1 MGIIVNNIK
10 PIRIMFNGIEAT
22 LYHNGI
28 KIWPEEGPD
37 PYNPLN
43 LPPNTVRVRTND
55 GLVPY
60 KGDKAPAK
68 YETATLVEGTSDV
81 YDVYKSGPD
90 FRYLFYN
97 SSNVIEVLGANTT
110 GITSMFSMFSYCT
123 SLTTVALFD
132 TSSVTDMQEM
142 FFRCYPLT
150 SVPLFNTSSATNM
163 TYMFGNCNSL
173 TSVPLFDTSS
183 VTKMSYMFRSCSS
196 LTTVPLFNTSSVG
209 NMTSM
214 FENCKNVQS
223 GALALYQ
230 QASTQANPPSNH
242 TGTFK
247 NCGSDTTTGA
257 AELAQIPEDWK

>member
-10 PIRIMFNGIEAT
+10 PIRIMFNGVEAT

-55 GLVPY
+55 GAIPNKDV
-60 KGDKAPAK
+60 AS
-68 YETATLVEGTSDV
+68 YETATLVSGTTDV
-81 YDVYKSGPD
+81 YDVYKSGTS
-90 FRYLFYN
+90 FYALL
-97 SSNVIEVLGANTT
+97 SISTNVVEVLGANTT
-110 GITSMFSMFSYCT
+110 GITNMGDMFYDCT
-123 SLTTVALFD
+123 SLK
-132 TSSVTDMQEM
+132 
-142 FFRCYPLT
+142 
-150 SVPLFNTSSATNM
+150 SVPLFNTSSVTNM
-163 TYMFGNCNSL
+163 DGMFFNCNSL

-183 VTKMSYMFRSCSS
+183 VTDMGSMFLICTS
-196 LTTVPLFNTSSVG
+196 LTSVPLFDTSSVT
-209 NMTSM
+209 NMYSMFRNCTSLTSVPLFDTSSVTGMNLM
-214 FENCKNVQS
+214 FENCTNVQS

-230 QASTQANPPSNH
+230 QASTQANPPSKH